1 MDNQSGQNN
10 FELLPEYKQ
19 VSLCRET
26 LGLVRRIQL
35 LYPELWAAIQA
46 EAAKNEAQAAGGAQG

>member
-10 FELLPEYKQ
+10 FDRLPNYKQ
-19 VSLCRET
+19 VILCRET

-46 EAAKNEAQAAGGAQG
+46 EAAKNEAMAEGGTQ

>member
-10 FELLPEYKQ
+10 FELLPNYKQ
-19 VSLCRET
+19 IILCRET
-26 LGLVRRIQL
+26 LALVRRIQFFH
-35 LYPELWAAIQA
+35 PELWAAIQA

>member
-10 FELLPEYKQ
+10 FELLPNYKQ

-26 LGLVRRIQL
+26 LALVRRIQFFH
-35 LYPELWAAIQA
+35 PELWAAIQA
-46 EAAKNEAQAAGGAQG
+46 EAARNEAMAEGGTK

>member
-1 MDNQSGQNN
+1 MANQSGQNN

-26 LGLVRRIQL
+26 LALVRRIQFFH
-35 LYPELWAAIQA
+35 PELWAAIQA
-46 EAAKNEAQAAGGAQG
+46 EAARNEAMAEGGAQ

>member
-1 MDNQSGQNN
+1 MDNQRGQNN

-19 VSLCRET
+19 VILCRET

-46 EAAKNEAQAAGGAQG
+46 EAAKNEAQAVGGEQG

>member
-10 FELLPEYKQ
+10 FELLPNYKQ

-26 LGLVRRIQL
+26 LALVLRIRL
-35 LYPELWAAIQA
+35 HNPELWAAIQA
-46 EAAKNEAQAAGGAQG
+46 EAAKNAAQAAGGAQ

>member
-1 MDNQSGQNN
+1 MANQSGQNN

-26 LGLVRRIQL
+26 LALVRRIQFF
-35 LYPELWAAIQA
+35 YPELWAAIQA
-46 EAAKNEAQAAGGAQG
+46 EAARNEAMAEGGAQ

>member
-26 LGLVRRIQL
+26 LALVRRIQFFQ
-35 LYPELWAAIQA
+35 PELWAAIQA

>member
-19 VSLCRET
+19 VSLCRST
-26 LGLVRRIQL
+26 LALVLQIR
-35 LYPELWAAIQA
+35 LYNPELWAAIQA

>member
-1 MDNQSGQNN
+1 MANQSGQNN

-26 LGLVRRIQL
+26 LALVRRIQL

-46 EAAKNEAQAAGGAQG
+46 EAAKNEAQAAGGAQ

>member
-1 MDNQSGQNN
+1 MANQSGQNN

-26 LGLVRRIQL
+26 LALVRRIQFFQ
-35 LYPELWAAIQA
+35 PELWAAIQA
-46 EAAKNEAQAAGGAQG
+46 EAAKNEARAEGGTQ

>member
-10 FELLPEYKQ
+10 FELLPKCKQ

-26 LGLVRRIQL
+26 LALVRRIQL

-46 EAAKNEAQAAGGAQG
+46 EAARKEAMDEGGAQ

>member
-10 FELLPEYKQ
+10 FERLPEYKQ

-26 LGLVRRIQL
+26 LALVRRIQF

-46 EAAKNEAQAAGGAQG
+46 EAAKNEARAAGGAQ

>member
-1 MDNQSGQNN
+1 MANQSGQNN
-10 FELLPEYKQ
+10 FELLPEDKQ

-26 LGLVRRIQL
+26 LALVRRIQL

-46 EAAKNEAQAAGGAQG
+46 EAAKNEAQAAGGAQ